1 MKNITYLLF
10 IIPLVI
16 LIACQSTDKPSD
28 QKKIEKKEQKSTQN
42 SLNKNK
48 PQKQQ
53 IKKKPTKKQEVKGKN
68 VAGKKTKFPS
78 LDEQKKV
85 LGLTDKQVNNI
96 VEAQRA
102 AKRDRN
108 IAKNKGSG
116 KIGKNES
123 TRINNIKES
132 KIRKSLG
139 VELYKKRQE
148 YIKNFKNL

>member
-16 LIACQSTDKPSD
+16 LISCQSTDKPSD
-28 QKKIEKKEQKSTQN
+28 QKKIEIKEQKSTQN
-42 SLNKNK
+42 SLNINK

-53 IKKKPTKKQEVKGKN
+53 IKKKPTKKQEVKGKK

-96 VEAQRA
+96 IEAQKT

-116 KIGKNES
+116 KISKNES

-148 YIKNFKNL
+148 YIKNYKNL